1 MRNYKVFILIIL
13 GSALLTF
20 PLSVLT
26 NFPYVTNDIGC
37 IAVVGAYCP
46 PFNMRNLPL
55 DLLFWFPMLS
65 VLLLILFRK
74 VVFTV
79 NSKLFLIVF
88 IVLATTVSSSILIA
102 AQIEKKNLEEELN
115 RYLDQPIPP
124 ATTVPLPENN
134 WLINTFLE
142 DNRLKIRVLV

>member
-1 MRNYKVFILIIL
+1 
-13 GSALLTF
+13 
-20 PLSVLT
+20 
-26 NFPYVTNDIGC
+26 
-37 IAVVGAYCP
+37 
-46 PFNMRNLPL
+46 
-55 DLLFWFPMLS
+55 MLS

-134 WLINTFLE
+134 
-142 DNRLKIRVLV
+142 